1 MDGVY
6 RRTFFFFNSL
16 LISFLFLLCVVDS
29 TGFAFRFSSDGIGS
43 LLLHQLLFTPKDLLP
58 LSFDVLPANI
68 QFAFKLLHAS
78 PGGMILRIQMSDLFL
93 EEGHGY
99 LQTG

>member
-1 MDGVY
+1 MYIGAP
-6 RRTFFFFNSL
+6 FFL
-16 LISFLFLLCVVDS
+16 RQLAHSFLFLLCVVD
-29 TGFAFRFSSDGIGS
+29 TMGFAFQFSSDGIG
-43 LLLHQLLFTPKDLLP
+43 LLSLHQLLLMPQDLLA

-68 QFAFKLLHAS
+68 QLAFKPLHAS
-78 PGGMILRIQMSDLFL
+78 PGGMILHIQMSDLFL

>member
-16 LISFLFLLCVVDS
+16 LISLLFLLCVVDS
-29 TGFAFRFSSDGIGS
+29 TGFAFQFSRDGIGS
-43 LLLHQLLFTPKDLLP
+43 LLHHQLFFTPQDLLA
-58 LSFDVLPANI
+58 LSFDVLSANI

-78 PGGMILRIQMSDLFL
+78 PGGMILHIQMSDLFL
-93 EEGHGY
+93 EEGQGY